1 MRIGTI
7 LEIYQGFFFFDNTLQ
22 IIGTYP
28 KVEIR
33 RNASDSH
40 AQQKQIFL
48 SLMKHFEDVFPMSVS
63 KEIQPSFTPTL
74 LFLSLKSKWVLHV
87 VGTTVSQRRNKNI
100 LTHFSFIIE
109 VLF

>member
-1 MRIGTI
+1 MKFTKA
-7 LEIYQGFFFFDNTLQ
+7 FFFFDNTLQ

-87 VGTTVSQRRNKNI
+87 VVTTVSQRRNKNI